1 MATLTIDLPDTLAE
15 EARTAGLLTSDAIE
29 AMLRERLRQGAV
41 DDLFKTADRLADA
54 GLPVMTMTEI
64 LEEVNAVRSQRRRR
78 AAGS

>member
-15 EARTAGLLTSDAIE
+15 EARIAGLPTSDAIE

-54 GLPVMTMTEI
+54 GFPIMTMTE
-64 LEEVNAVRSQRRRR
+64 LQEEVNAVRSQRRWR